1 MNTNDPVAPP
11 PFPGPEYAPPPPPGT
26 PPPAPVSTDER
37 NLAMLC
43 HLLGFCGL
51 ALPLG
56 NVVGPLIL
64 WLIQKEKSPYVDW
77 HGKESLNFQISF
89 TLYGFVAGL
98 SVFIL
103 VGFLLFPA
111 VLLAWLILL
120 VIGSVRASGGR
131 TWRYPLTIPFLK

>member
-1 MNTNDPVAPP
+1 
-11 PFPGPEYAPPPPPGT
+11 
-26 PPPAPVSTDER
+26 
-37 NLAMLC
+37 MLC

-77 HGKESLNFQISF
+77 HGKESLNFQLSF
-89 TLYGFVAGL
+89 TLYGCVAGL
-98 SVFIL
+98 ALFIL
-103 VGFLLFPA
+103 VGFLLLPA
-111 VLLAWLILL
+111 VALAWLILL
-120 VIGSVRASGGR
+120 IIGSVRASGGQ